1 MGDHF
6 ARDWRDDHGDGAAI
20 IEPAEYVRRQARDG
34 GVTDDPPF
42 PPLALVAFTPEF
54 VKPLIELT
62 GAEPCGWHRPSAIGT
77 VADKPVVVTMI
88 GAGAPRSVSLAEPLF
103 GGGVKT
109 MLALGATGSLQPSI
123 RIGDYMVPTSAIREE
138 GTSFHYMP
146 PDYEAIADNR
156 ATRALVA
163 AAGKTGRRVHAGR
176 VWTTDAPYREFA
188 GKVKAYAEQ
197 GVLGVDMETSAL
209 MALADFRGAEVGLVL
224 TVSDHVFDTA
234 WPNILKTDDF
244 TRNLAETAAVVVA
257 AARILLGSA

>member
-1 MGDHF
+1 M
-6 ARDWRDDHGDGAAI
+6 
-20 IEPAEYVRRQARDG
+20 
-34 GVTDDPPF
+34 
-42 PPLALVAFTPEF
+42 AFTPEF

-156 ATRALVA
+156 AAGTRRPVVDDGRAVSRVRRE
-163 AAGKTGRRVHAGR
+163 GKGLCGTGRAGSGYG
-176 VWTTDAPYREFA
+176 DIGADGA
-188 GKVKAYAEQ
+188 GGFPGSRGRAGADGERSCVRYGVAEYFQ
-197 GVLGVDMETSAL
+197 DGY
-209 MALADFRGAEVGLVL
+209 
-224 TVSDHVFDTA
+224 
-234 WPNILKTDDF
+234 F